1 MFRRWMCAVLAAVVL
16 AGVLPAQA
24 QGRMDLFI
32 RNRPFTGDS
41 RMLGRELHVPLDDL
55 LRDLDY
61 SWTEEGDR
69 LMIWSRPGGGPRLE
83 DRPRRL
89 VVDGQAVQVAQET
102 FAGRLYVWVAD
113 FARATG
119 ARFQANKDLGTADYF
134 PASALGSGGETARLS
149 TDGRG
154 SNGSPMR
161 LVDLSYR
168 LEAPAGADH
177 PVLRGYAV
185 VKNTGTAKLED
196 VMLKVDIRD
205 PKGAAHGGYTW
216 AVGVLAPGEQ
226 LTWQF
231 PVWTDFDGVQEPR
244 PVLQIE
250 HR

>member
-1 MFRRWMCAVLAAVVL
+1 MVRRWVCAVVAMVVL
-16 AGVLPAQA
+16 AGVLPALA
-24 QGRMDLFI
+24 QERMELFI
-32 RNRPFTGDS
+32 RNRPFTGQS
-41 RMLGRELHVPLDDL
+41 RMLGKELHAALDDL

-61 SWTEEGDR
+61 SWTEDGDR

-83 DRPRRL
+83 DRARRL

-102 FAGRLYVWVAD
+102 FGGRLYVWVAD

-119 ARFQANKDLGTADYF
+119 ARFQANKALGTADYF
-134 PASALGSGGETARLS
+134 PASALGSGGETARKT

-154 SNGSPMR
+154 SNGSPVR
-161 LVDLSYR
+161 LQDLKFR
-168 LEAPAGADH
+168 LEAPQGAEH

-185 VKNTGTAKLED
+185 VQNTSGSKVED
-196 VMLKVDIRD
+196 VLLKVDIRD
-205 PKGAAHGGYTW
+205 PKGDSHGGYTW
-216 AVGVLAPGEQ
+216 AVGSLGAGEQ

-231 PVWTDFDGVQEPR
+231 PVWTDFDGVQDPR